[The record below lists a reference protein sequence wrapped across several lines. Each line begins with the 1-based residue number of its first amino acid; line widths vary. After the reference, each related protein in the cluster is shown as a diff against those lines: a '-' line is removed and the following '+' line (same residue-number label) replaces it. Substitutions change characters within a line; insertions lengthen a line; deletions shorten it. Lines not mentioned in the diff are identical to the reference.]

1 MTCTTITLC
10 KGNNTE
16 DIKDF
21 NSALNLRITFVDGWQ
36 MRFKQLNSNEET
48 SRYSTVLL
56 NQTIVL
62 MFINKNLRK
71 ISRKR

>member
-21 NSALNLRITFVDGWQ
+21 NSTLNLRITFVDGWQ
-36 MRFKQLNSNEET
+36 MRFKQLN
-48 SRYSTVLL
+48 
-56 NQTIVL
+56 
-62 MFINKNLRK
+62 
-71 ISRKR
+71 

>member
-1 MTCTTITLC
+1 MTCTMITLC

-21 NSALNLRITFVDGWQ
+21 NSALSLRITFVYGWQ

-56 NQTIVL
+56 NQTL
-62 MFINKNLRK
+62 
-71 ISRKR
+71 S